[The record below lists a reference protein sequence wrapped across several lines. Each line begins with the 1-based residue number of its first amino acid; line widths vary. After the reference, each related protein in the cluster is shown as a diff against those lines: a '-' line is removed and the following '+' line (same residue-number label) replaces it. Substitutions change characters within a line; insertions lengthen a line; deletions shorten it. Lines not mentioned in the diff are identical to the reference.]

1 MDRSLGGGQGA
12 SVLVDLLL
20 SMAVLGLGF
29 VLARTPGMSRKRQAW
44 ILSALTSMPAATLSM
59 SHVTRLLGKDGW
71 ATVGDIVFSDDRLAR
86 FLCTFFAAF
95 LLLDL
100 GLGGM
105 YAYVYEHGSGC
116 VLASPSLGLTRFPH
130 PKPHT
135 QRQQCDTTPT
145 RSSRSPA
152 GCTTPSTSL

>member
-1 MDRSLGGGQGA
+1 MDRSLGQGG
-12 SVLVDLLL
+12 SVLGDLLI
-20 SMAVLGLGF
+20 SMAVLGAGF
-29 VLARTPGMSRKRQAW
+29 FLARTPGMSRKRQAW

-100 GLGGM
+100 SMGGTC
-105 YAYVYEHGSGC
+105 AC
-116 VLASPSLGLTRFPH
+116 V
-130 PKPHT
+130 
-135 QRQQCDTTPT
+135 
-145 RSSRSPA
+145 
-152 GCTTPSTSL
+152 